1 MVEQDGCIAVC
12 FKLVYTLQAQFV
24 NSSID
29 SAISIGIG
37 QAKMHDAK
45 KVKQQIHNQAVA
57 DSDSGRS
64 VERGLFFA

>member
-1 MVEQDGCIAVC
+1 
-12 FKLVYTLQAQFV
+12 
-24 NSSID
+24 
-29 SAISIGIG
+29 
-37 QAKMHDAK
+37 MHDAK

>member
-1 MVEQDGCIAVC
+1 MHCGVCIY
-12 FKLVYTLQAQFV
+12 FKLLYISMQAQFV
-24 NSSID
+24 NNSID

-64 VERGLFFA
+64 VERGLFSA